1 MTAKKTVKLICKTV
15 AEEIMIHYP
24 NGKIEFHS
32 WWSAFKLAWLLMRND
47 VEIEVVDGDKP

>member
-1 MTAKKTVKLICKTV
+1 MTSKKTVKLICKTGS
-15 AEEIMIHYP
+15 EEIMIHYQ

-32 WWSAFKLAWLLMRND
+32 WWPALKLVWLLMRND